1 MLPPCGRSLALE
13 NATHSGRRWLQ
24 LFSGSVCMLL
34 SHPRVGL
41 RAQSLLHKALG
52 CLDRGS
58 WPHSFPGPLSQLC
71 GLAKQT
77 VWVLVYGP

>member
-1 MLPPCGRSLALE
+1 
-13 NATHSGRRWLQ
+13 
-24 LFSGSVCMLL
+24 MLL